1 MTTRRPRPGPWAVAL
16 AALAVACTSESL
28 PVGGGGGGG
37 GDVQQSRVAAQ
48 DAEAGDGLG
57 ASVALTADRFVAG
70 APGDDQNGSD
80 AGSAYVF
87 LVQAGGAVQEAK
99 LLAPDAAAGDGFGG
113 AASADGDVASVAASL
128 DVLAEDSAGSATI
141 FRRQGTAW
149 PAEAQLQDPT
159 PEAGGRFGTAVSLDG
174 DAVVFGA
181 GLDDVDGTVDAGSA
195 LVFRFDGTTWST
207 EARLAGGDVA
217 AGDRLGASVGLS
229 GPVAVAG
236 APAHDAAATDA
247 GAAYLFRRTGT
258 TWGQETKLVA
268 SDAAAGDGF
277 GVAVDVD
284 GNVAVVGAPLQD
296 GAATDAG
303 AVYVFRFDGS
313 QWAPEARLAAADPA
327 ADDRM
332 GFSVAVSGDRIVAG
346 APGDDGA
353 GDGAGAV
360 HVFRFDGTSWTE
372 AAELTAEQG
381 VAGDSLGAA
390 VDVEASTA
398 VAGAPGDDGGGS
410 GAGAV
415 YLFQQLP

>member
-28 PVGGGGGGG
+28 PVGGGGGG

-70 APGDDQNGSD
+70 APGDDQNGTD

-113 AASADGDVASVAASL
+113 AAAVDGDVAAVAASL
-128 DVLAEDSAGSATI
+128 DVLAEDSAGSAAI

-149 PAEAQLQDPT
+149 PAEIQLQDPT
-159 PEAGGRFGTAVSLDG
+159 PEAGGRFGTAASLDG

-229 GPVAVAG
+229 GSVAVAG

-247 GAAYLFRRTGT
+247 GAAYVFRRTGT

-268 SDAAAGDGF
+268 SDAASGDGF

-284 GNVAVVGAPLQD
+284 GNVAAVGAPLQD

-313 QWAPEARLAAADPA
+313 QWVPETRLVAADPA
-327 ADDRM
+327 AGDRM

-360 HVFRFDGTSWTE
+360 HVFRFDGTSWME
-372 AAELTAEQG
+372 AAELTAGQG

-390 VDVEASTA
+390 VDVEGSTA